1 LSAPDWNFSLAKPS
15 TDLLRIFIAKLNA
28 LSAIH
33 FLMVM
38 HLIALKLGFSL
49 PKTTDDA
56 SKSL

>member
-1 LSAPDWNFSLAKPS
+1 MSAPDRDFSLAKPS
-15 TDLLRIFIAKLNA
+15 TELLRIFIAKQNA

-49 PKTTDDA
+49 PQTTDDE